1 MSEKYD
7 RADDALRATRS
18 AIEEGI
24 VPGGGYSYLKASMI
38 PELEDMIKNINNLG
52 DSIGASIVKVAL
64 LAPIRRLL
72 SNMGRSDYSSFAIN
86 TLINSDKN
94 IGYNIKTDSFE
105 NLFESGVIDPFKVT
119 RCALQNAA
127 SVAGL
132 ILTSSVVIGDIKSD
146 KPVPIGNNPQAPSLF

>member
-1 MSEKYD
+1 
-7 RADDALRATRS
+7 
-18 AIEEGI
+18 
-24 VPGGGYSYLKASMI
+24 
-38 PELEDMIKNINNLG
+38 
-52 DSIGASIVKVAL
+52 
-64 LAPIRRLL
+64 
-72 SNMGRSDYSSFAIN
+72 MGRSDYSSFAIN

-146 KPVPIGNNPQAPSLF
+146 KPVPIGNNPPVPSLF